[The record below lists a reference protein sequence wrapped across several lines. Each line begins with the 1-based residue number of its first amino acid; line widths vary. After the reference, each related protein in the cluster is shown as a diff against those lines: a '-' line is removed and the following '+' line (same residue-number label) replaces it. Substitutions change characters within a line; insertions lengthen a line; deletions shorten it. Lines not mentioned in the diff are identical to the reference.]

1 MKREKGKNV
10 EGTDSLSVLGLVGE
24 DEDDDE
30 GADDR
35 SDSLDDEEPPPALDT
50 VSAVKLEDGDSEET
64 SKCVSGLGSRVEDG
78 DPEGQLLLGIP
89 GWGKE
94 KEEDRCQLSRS

>member
-1 MKREKGKNV
+1 
-10 EGTDSLSVLGLVGE
+10 
-24 DEDDDE
+24 
-30 GADDR
+30 
-35 SDSLDDEEPPPALDT
+35 

-64 SKCVSGLGSRVEDG
+64 SKGVSGLGSRVEDG

-89 GWGKE
+89 GRGKE